1 MFKFSMGLLVHKT
14 IGTDYWDACRISVI
28 LLWYHVFITPIL
40 KSLVVYVIWFA
51 LIDAIYSWI
60 APFFFFKSHLIPRT
74 KFSQSH
80 LKKSQSCRKKGH
92 LGDFNG
98 KVLTN
103 VNFKNLTEQLG
114 FRGRQEH
121 HEGAFLD
128 VLHHNFYYNNKN
140 WRSHSCAV

>member
-1 MFKFSMGLLVHKT
+1 MLV
-14 IGTDYWDACRISVI
+14 
-28 LLWYHVFITPIL
+28 LWYHVFITPIL

-51 LIDAIYSWI
+51 LIDAIYSRI
-60 APFFFFKSHLIPRT
+60 APFFLIASY
-74 KFSQSH
+74 SQNKAQPITPEEESV
-80 LKKSQSCRKKGH
+80 LSEKGH

-140 WRSHSCAV
+140 WRPYSGAV

>member
-1 MFKFSMGLLVHKT
+1 M
-14 IGTDYWDACRISVI
+14 
-28 LLWYHVFITPIL
+28 
-40 KSLVVYVIWFA
+40 VYVIWFA
-51 LIDAIYSWI
+51 IIDAIYSWI
-60 APFFFFKSHLIPRT
+60 APIFFFKSHLIPR
-74 KFSQSH
+74 
-80 LKKSQSCRKKGH
+80 KKAQPITPEEESVLSEKGH

-128 VLHHNFYYNNKN
+128 VLHDNFYYNNKN
-140 WRSHSCAV
+140 WRPHSCAV

>member
-1 MFKFSMGLLVHKT
+1 MRLIHESHQFFSLN
-14 IGTDYWDACRISVI
+14 RILFPEQSSA
-28 LLWYHVFITPIL
+28 ITPEEESFL
-40 KSLVVYVIWFA
+40 SE
-51 LIDAIYSWI
+51 
-60 APFFFFKSHLIPRT
+60 
-74 KFSQSH
+74 
-80 LKKSQSCRKKGH
+80 KGH

-103 VNFKNLTEQLG
+103 VNFKNLMEQLG

-140 WRSHSCAV
+140 WRPHSCAV

>member
-1 MFKFSMGLLVHKT
+1 M
-14 IGTDYWDACRISVI
+14 
-28 LLWYHVFITPIL
+28 
-40 KSLVVYVIWFA
+40 VYVIWFA

-60 APFFFFKSHLIPRT
+60 APIFFLQIASY
-74 KFSQSH
+74 SQNKAQPITPEEESV
-80 LKKSQSCRKKGH
+80 LSEKGH

-140 WRSHSCAV
+140 WRPHSGAV

>member
-1 MFKFSMGLLVHKT
+1 MN
-14 IGTDYWDACRISVI
+14 
-28 LLWYHVFITPIL
+28 
-40 KSLVVYVIWFA
+40 
-51 LIDAIYSWI
+51 AIYSWI
-60 APFFFFKSHLIPRT
+60 APITPEEESVL
-74 KFSQSH
+74 SE
-80 LKKSQSCRKKGH
+80 KGH